1 MKKQYDGMKVEKV
14 EFNYEEN
21 VVASGNTSNNWG
33 CGHFEGDLEWANE
46 FVKCNPCKWVQ
57 DGVPQK

>member
-21 VVASGNTSNNWG
+21 VVASG
-33 CGHFEGDLEWANE
+33 GHWEGNLEFLNDGT
-46 FVKCNPCKWVQ
+46 KCICRWVE
-57 DGVPQK
+57 K

>member
-21 VVASGNTSNNWG
+21 VVASGTTSGDKMWGG
-33 CGHFEGDLEWANE
+33 CGHWEGNLEKYNNT
-46 FVKCNPCKWVQ
+46 KCICRWVN
-57 DGVPQK
+57 GK